1 MMRSTRVPKALTL
14 LLLSLLLW
22 PVAAAAKIVV
32 FTDGRILKVDDAYL
46 EADRIVLILPDDA
59 WIRVPATR
67 IDRVVADEVVEP
79 GETTPART
87 CSPEWRDQPLPI
99 DTPYRD
105 SITRAARD
113 ANLHPLLLA
122 SLVKAES
129 AFNPQAVSRAGARG
143 LTQLMPAAAAQH
155 GVEDVWDPDQNLRG
169 GATHLRLLLD
179 RFQSLTLALAAY
191 NAGAATVERN
201 QGIPPYRE
209 TQTFVSR
216 VLNVFCEEGETG
228 LLTWRRSEQEQTPP
242 GLPKIVF
249 TNDPRKQGAFLQVS
263 ITSPLPTLQ

>member
-1 MMRSTRVPKALTL
+1 MKRCTKIL
-14 LLLSLLLW
+14 LLLVLLLW
-22 PVAAAAKIVV
+22 PAAAAAKIVV

-46 EADRIVLILPDDA
+46 EADRIVLILPDEA

-67 IDRVVADEVVEP
+67 VDRVVADEVVEP
-79 GETTPART
+79 GEAPVTPGLT

-99 DTPYRD
+99 DTPYRE
-105 SITRAARD
+105 SITRAAHE

-155 GVEDVWDPDQNLRG
+155 GVEDVWDPQQNLRG

-191 NAGAATVERN
+191 NAGAATVERS

-209 TQTFVSR
+209 TRTFVNR
-216 VLNVFCEEGETG
+216 VLTVFCEEGEAA
-228 LLTWRRSEQEQTPP
+228 LLTWRQSEQTQPP
-242 GLPKIVF
+242 PDLPKIVF
-249 TNDPRKQGAFLQVS
+249 ARQFQ
-263 ITSPLPTLQ
+263 